1 LGAYED
7 LPNVQL
13 KSETFQAAREI
24 LAGEWASISKSWEI
38 RRAAMLDI
46 LTKAQAFSFKPV
58 VQFDPVG
65 TVQLSQA
72 LTRGVYEKD
81 KAEKKTYHVVNAFSL
96 LLRAV
101 GNMESEAKGYKVAT
115 TAALMDDRLV
125 ASCSPLGFSLF
136 SRPLWRYSLH
146 RDLPHPL
153 TTVYRLGGKHA
164 GCQTRAS
171 LSLCSA

>member
-1 LGAYED
+1 
-7 LPNVQL
+7 PNPRGLRERQSREESLSRCKRLQL
-13 KSETFQAAREI
+13 VA
-24 LAGEWASISKSWEI
+24 
-38 RRAAMLDI
+38 
-46 LTKAQAFSFKPV
+46 
-58 VQFDPVG
+58 
-65 TVQLSQA
+65 
-72 LTRGVYEKD
+72 
-81 KAEKKTYHVVNAFSL
+81 
-96 LLRAV
+96 RAV
-101 GNMESEAKGYKVAT
+101 GDMESEAKGYKVAT